1 MSLQNFIHNDPVQAQ
16 LQYAILLSCSIDE
29 RHYGEMSMAL
39 GKCFIGFDDDV
50 RCSLYATDVIYRHHA
65 HRIHGRRRHSKGR
78 YGHGRTAFRNTVATN
93 GLMSNYFLC
102 STVYGRPME

>member
-29 RHYGEMSMAL
+29 RRCGEMSMAL

-65 HRIHGRRRHSKGR
+65 HRIQ
-78 YGHGRTAFRNTVATN
+78 
-93 GLMSNYFLC
+93 LC
-102 STVYGRPME
+102 QPRAAAPQQWPLRPWPYRV